1 LKLYTAY
8 FEGQSR
14 VMDRIQL
21 KEEPER
27 KNTGMILPD
36 LLY

>member
-1 LKLYTAY
+1 
-8 FEGQSR
+8 
-14 VMDRIQL
+14 MDRIQL

-36 LLY
+36 LLLQPATCDRSPV

>member
-1 LKLYTAY
+1 MKLYTAY

-14 VMDRIQL
+14 TMDQIQL

-27 KNTGMILPD
+27 KNTGMILSD